1 MQCRNGQG
9 VNRQTGLCDDE
20 VNPPVCTTT
29 PLSAVTGCDEED
41 NNCNGLI
48 GKNLF
53 PVMSLIA

>member
-1 MQCRNGQG
+1 M
-9 VNRQTGLCDDE
+9 NRQTGLCDDE